1 MLTHY
6 LGLQSNPVWPEVGCK
21 FTDFSAFGKFFRL
34 YFVRPA

>member
-21 FTDFSAFGKFFRL
+21 FTDFSASGKFFRL
-34 YFVRPA
+34 NFGSPA